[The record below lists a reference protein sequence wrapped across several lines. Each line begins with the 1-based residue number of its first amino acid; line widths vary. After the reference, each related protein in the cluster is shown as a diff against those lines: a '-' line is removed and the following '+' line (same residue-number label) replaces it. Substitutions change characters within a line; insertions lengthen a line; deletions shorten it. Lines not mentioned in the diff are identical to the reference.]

1 MMISMTEKMNKSSE
15 QVPWRWQHREKP
27 EIDPVPGNF
36 AKEYQTMSINPK
48 AKYLNG
54 VGFST
59 RQMNYSDICECGDEQ
74 IIICY
79 KDLDISLTPEHF
91 KYLCRR
97 CPNAKN
103 PSEFGRFHT
112 LLDLVDNHSC
122 SPHAA
127 KAFVYF
133 VSDGE
138 YIKIGK
144 ATSPRNRLNGI
155 QTGNPRKVEIIAM
168 IPCESDRSAHDL
180 ERKLHWYYQEYRA
193 AGEWFD
199 IQDKLD
205 VFRVAAR
212 YPPKPKGD
220 NDG

>member
-1 MMISMTEKMNKSSE
+1 MNESSAE
-15 QVPWRWQHREKP
+15 YVPWRWKYREKP
-27 EIDPVPGNF
+27 ETDPEPGNF
-36 AKEYQTMSINPK
+36 GKEYYAMIINPK

-59 RQMNYSDICECGDEQ
+59 KQTGYRDICECGDEQ

-79 KDLDISLTPEHF
+79 KDLDESLTPEHF

-97 CPNAKN
+97 CPNAKH
-103 PSEFGRFHT
+103 PSEFERSSYT
-112 LLDLVDNHSC
+112 LMELADNHSC
-122 SPHAA
+122 SPHNA

-133 VSDGE
+133 MSDGE

-168 IPCESDRSAHDL
+168 IPCESDKRAHDL

-205 VFRVAAR
+205 VFRVASR
-212 YPPKPKGD
+212 YPPNLKGD
-220 NDG
+220 NDE